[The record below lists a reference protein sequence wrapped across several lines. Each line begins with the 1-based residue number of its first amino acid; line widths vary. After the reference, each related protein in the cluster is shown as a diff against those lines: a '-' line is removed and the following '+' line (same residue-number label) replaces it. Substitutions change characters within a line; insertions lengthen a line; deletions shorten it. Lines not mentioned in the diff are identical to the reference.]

1 MRREEKIELILKHLG
16 NNGWVITQEDKDKLY
31 NRKGKIKSHLSGC
44 YNLGKKKLCKTKD
57 YIWFYTDD
65 TIDVEENDWQ
75 IKIIWDYNDLV
86 LPNLYHMITLKDNIN
101 FACKDYI
108 VNLTHINTEE
118 EIADIVAQYEEKISQ
133 VQFKIKEYETKI
145 REQKMKKDF

>member
-31 NRKGKIKSHLSGC
+31 NHKGKIKSHLRGS

-57 YIWFYTDD
+57 YIGFDTDYT
-65 TIDVEENDWQ
+65 INAVENDWQ
-75 IKIIWDYNDLV
+75 IEIIFDYNDLV
-86 LPNLYHMITLKDNIN
+86 LPILYHMITLKDKIE
-101 FACKDYI
+101 FACKDYRFD
-108 VNLTHINTEE
+108 LMHINTEE
-118 EIADIVAQYEEKISQ
+118 EIVDIIAQCEEKISQ